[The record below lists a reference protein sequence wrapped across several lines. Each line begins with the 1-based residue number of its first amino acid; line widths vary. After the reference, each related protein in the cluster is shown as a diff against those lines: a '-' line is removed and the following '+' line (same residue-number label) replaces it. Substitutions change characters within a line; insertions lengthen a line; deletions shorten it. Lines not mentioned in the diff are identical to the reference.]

1 MATQAKLP
9 LDPTEYLSSLIQNG
23 QQMWK
28 PFVDAATAAMPA
40 GVREGAG
47 GAGGAGDAGG
57 ASGAAGAGGAAGAAG
72 AGAGETAESTS
83 TPAPSASDIQG
94 TFGSMMSTMGTMG
107 DPFAAFNSATQMI
120 SGMQQESM
128 RQMTDMW
135 LSMSGMGTGA
145 AGAAASA
152 GADSGAGAA
161 AGDRR
166 FAADAWRSDP
176 RYKALADG
184 YLQYSK
190 FLRDSVESAPMDDK
204 AKDQLR
210 FAVRQYVDAMSPTNF
225 LALNPEAIQ
234 LALET
239 GGQSLV
245 EGMNL
250 LAKDI
255 ARGRVSMTDE
265 EAFEVGKNV
274 GVTPGSVVF
283 QNELIQLIQ
292 YSPSTPEVHA
302 RPLVIIPPCI
312 NKYYILDLTPENS
325 FVRYAVS
332 EGHTVFLVSWKN
344 ITAAEG
350 SLTWDDYLTKGVMKG
365 IEVGRAIAGSDTV
378 DTLGFCIGGT
388 LLTSALAVMRKNG
401 DESVESVTLLTT
413 MLDFGMPGE
422 IGALITPEMVQQ
434 RESAIGNA
442 GVLEGKDLALAFSA
456 LRAND
461 LIWPY
466 VVNSYLKGKAPPAFD
481 LLYWN
486 SDGTNLPG
494 PMFCYYVRNMY
505 MENNLREPGRTKMCG
520 VPVDLS
526 DVDVPSFIYASRED
540 HIVPWTSAFE
550 STKLLSGDITFVL
563 GASGHIAGVV
573 NPPAKKKRNFWRNAA
588 LPDDPEGWLEAAEIV
603 AGSWWPEWS
612 GWLRERAGPMVAAP
626 KKPGNKQYKSIEA
639 APGSYVLQKN

>member
-1 MATQAKLP
+1 MATQTKP
-9 LDPTEYLSSLIQNG
+9 PMDPTEYLSSLIQNG

-28 PFVDAATAAMPA
+28 PFMD
-40 GVREGAG
+40 
-47 GAGGAGDAGG
+47 
-57 ASGAAGAGGAAGAAG
+57 AAGAAVPPAFRG
-72 AGAGETAESTS
+72 PAGESGESTP
-83 TPAPSASDIQG
+83 TPTAADVPG
-94 TFGSMMSTMGTMG
+94 TFGGMTGTMG
-107 DPFAAFNSATQMI
+107 DPFAAVNSATKLI
-120 SGMQQESM
+120 SGMQQDTM
-128 RQMTDMW
+128 RHMTDMW
-135 LSMSGMGTGA
+135 LTMSGMGQGA
-145 AGAAASA
+145 GIVGGADAGAP
-152 GADSGAGAA
+152 GAP
-161 AGDRR
+161 GDRR
-166 FAADAWRSDP
+166 FAADAWRNDP
-176 RYKALADG
+176 RYKALSDG
-184 YLQYSK
+184 YLQYSQ
-190 FLRDSVESAPMDDK
+190 FLRDSVESAPMDEK

-210 FAVRQYVDAMSPTNF
+210 FAVRQYVDAMSPANF

-255 ARGRVSMTDE
+255 AKGRVSMTDE

-292 YSPSTPEVHA
+292 YAPSTPKVHA

-350 SLTWDDYLTKGVMKG
+350 SLTWDDYLTKGVMKA
-365 IEVGRAIAGSDTV
+365 IEVARAIAGSDTV

-388 LLTSALAVMRKNG
+388 LLSSALAVMRQNG
-401 DESVESVTLLTT
+401 DESVQSLTLLTT
-413 MLDFGMPGE
+413 MLDFAMPGE

-505 MENNLREPGRTKMCG
+505 LENNLRERGKTSMCG

-526 DVDVPSFIYASRED
+526 AIDVPSFIYASRED
-540 HIVPWTSAFE
+540 HIVPWMSAFE
-550 STKLLSGDITFVL
+550 STKLLSGDTTFVL

-573 NPPAKKKRNFWRNAA
+573 NPPAKMKRNFWRNAA
-588 LPDDPEGWLEAAEIV
+588 LADDPDRWLDAAESV

-612 GWLRERAGPMVAAP
+612 TWLRERAGPMIVAP
-626 KKPGNKQYKSIEA
+626 KKAGNKQHQAIEP
-639 APGSYVLQKN
+639 APGSYVLQKT